1 MNETDVRRAFPIFT
15 SHPDL
20 VYLDSAA
27 TALKP
32 ATVISAEQAYYTH
45 FSSNIARGIYP
56 MAEEATE
63 AFEKAR
69 TTVASFIGARSEE
82 IVFTAGTTASLN
94 LVADLFTP
102 HITKED
108 ALVTTALE
116 HHSNFL
122 PWKELAHR
130 TGASFHIIPVTK
142 NGEFD
147 ETTLPTLITQETKI
161 VALGAVSNVLGIIN
175 PIKAIIQK
183 IRKINQN
190 VIVVVDAAQAIGHMP
205 VDVVDWDA
213 DFVAFSGHKLFGPT
227 GTGVLFGKHSLLQ
240 TLRPV
245 SFGGGMVLDACAPET
260 LYKESPACFEAGTPN
275 IAGIIGLG
283 AAIEYINTLGL
294 DTIQAH
300 ENALALY
307 AIRRLKEEFGGSL
320 HIVGETAPDKKSG
333 IVSFV
338 VEGIH
343 PHDTAQLLGEQ
354 GICVRAGLQCAAP
367 LHESLNLSASTRISL
382 SVYTTESDIEKL
394 IIGLKTVQTIL

>member
-1 MNETDVRRAFPIFT
+1 MNEADIRQAFPIFT
-15 SHPDL
+15 NHPNL

-32 ATVISAEQAYYTH
+32 ETVMFAEQKYYTH

-56 MAEEATE
+56 MAEEATV
-63 AFEKAR
+63 AFEKVR

-82 IVFTAGTTASLN
+82 IIFTAGTTASLN
-94 LVADLFTP
+94 LVADLFAS
-102 HITKED
+102 HITQND
-108 ALVTTALE
+108 MLVVTALE

-122 PWKELAHR
+122 PWKELARR
-130 TGASFHIIPVTK
+130 TGASFRIIPVTPE
-142 NGEFD
+142 GELD
-147 ETTLPTLITQETKI
+147 EATLPTLITRETKI

-175 PIKAIIQK
+175 PIKTIIQK
-183 IRKINQN
+183 IRRINPN

-205 VDVVDWDA
+205 VDVTDWDA

-227 GTGVLFGKHSLLQ
+227 GTGVLFGKHTILQ

-283 AAIEYINTLGL
+283 SAIEYINTLGL
-294 DTIQAH
+294 DAVHAH

-307 AIRRLKEEFGGSL
+307 TIRRLKEEFGESL
-320 HIVGETAPDKKSG
+320 HIVGETAPEKKSG
-333 IVSFV
+333 IVSFIL
-338 VEGIH
+338 EGIH

>member
-102 HITKED
+102 HITKKD

>member
-147 ETTLPTLITQETKI
+147 ETTLLTLITQETKI

-307 AIRRLKEEFGGSL
+307 AIRRLKEEFGESL

-367 LHESLNLSASTRISL
+367 LHESLNLSASTRVSL

-394 IIGLKTVQTIL
+394 IIGLKTVQSIL

>member
-1 MNETDVRRAFPIFT
+1 MNETEVRRAFPIFT
-15 SHPDL
+15 NHPDL

-82 IVFTAGTTASLN
+82 IIFTAGTTASLN

-102 HITKED
+102 HVTKED

-142 NGEFD
+142 NGELD
-147 ETTLPTLITQETKI
+147 ETALPTLITQETKI

-175 PIKAIIQK
+175 PIKTIIQK
-183 IRKINQN
+183 IRKINPN
-190 VIVVVDAAQAIGHMP
+190 VIAVVDAAQAIGHMP

-227 GTGVLFGKHSLLQ
+227 GTGVLFGKRSLLQ

-283 AAIEYINTLGL
+283 AAIEYINTIGL
-294 DTIQAH
+294 DTVQAH

-307 AIRRLKEEFGGSL
+307 AIRRLKEEFSKSL
-320 HIVGETAPDKKSG
+320 HIVGETDPNKKSG

-338 VEGIH
+338 LEGIH

>member
-94 LVADLFTP
+94 LVADLFAP

-183 IRKINQN
+183 IRKINPS

>member
-183 IRKINQN
+183 IRKINPN

-240 TLRPV
+240 TLRPI